1 MEKEILELK
10 SIYSKYIEL
19 HNEYKR
25 IEQEA
30 VRLETERKTI
40 KEILDQNR
48 EREISLINKIEEGHG
63 IKLSADDLLEIIKEN
78 GQ

>member
-1 MEKEILELK
+1 MEKEILEIK

-19 HNEYKR
+19 HEEYKR

-30 VRLETERKTI
+30 NRLESERKNI

-48 EREISLINKIEEGHG
+48 EREISLINKIEEEHG
-63 IKLSADDLLEIIKEN
+63 IKLTADDLLEIIKHH
-78 GQ
+78 G

>member
-1 MEKEILELK
+1 MEKEILEIK

-19 HNEYKR
+19 HEESKR

-30 VRLETERKTI
+30 NRLESERKNI

-48 EREISLINKIEEGHG
+48 EREISLINKIEEEHG
-63 IKLSADDLLEIIKEN
+63 IKLTADDLLEIIKRH
-78 GQ
+78 G